1 MIFFCVGIQGYRIHL
16 DDNGDVEFNLTLLD
30 IRPNEFK
37 KEKYGRSRRLHL
49 LNPGVDIHLVLLTV
63 LRVFL
68 MALVGKIWR
77 ST

>member
-1 MIFFCVGIQGYRIHL
+1 MCVGIQGYRIHL

-37 KEKYGRSRRLHL
+37 KEKYGRSRRLNL
-49 LNPGVDIHLVLLTV
+49 LNSDVDIHLLLTV

-68 MALVGKIWR
+68 MALVGKMWL